1 MGCKKNRMFR
11 NSMHD
16 SEQFKVANIC
26 AFKKILVHSKVLQWE
41 HRIYFNKGTRK
52 RNGCL
57 NCQISIKY
65 FSESSMNKKKL
76 PIKRKKHQ
84 LWMLRWWWIIIS
96 KDTLRVGFT
105 HGFSSQ
111 IWILIKCN
119 VMSKMCSKQKSIN
132 EMNYY
137 RQNTWHFY
145 FIMEL
150 G

>member
-1 MGCKKNRMFR
+1 MG
-11 NSMHD
+11 
-16 SEQFKVANIC
+16 
-26 AFKKILVHSKVLQWE
+26 FKKTGCSEIQCMTQNNLKLQIFALLKKFWSTL
-41 HRIYFNKGTRK
+41 RYFNE
-52 RNGCL
+52 
-57 NCQISIKY
+57 SIEYIWIRGQEKEMIVWIVRSQY

-76 PIKRKKHQ
+76 HIKRKKHQ
-84 LWMLRWWWIIIS
+84 LWRLRWWWIIIS
-96 KDTLRVGFT
+96 KDTLRVVFT
-105 HGFSSQ
+105 QGFSSQ

-145 FIMEL
+145 FITEL

>member
-1 MGCKKNRMFR
+1 MG
-11 NSMHD
+11 
-16 SEQFKVANIC
+16 
-26 AFKKILVHSKVLQWE
+26 FKKTGCSEIQCMTQNNLKLQIFALLKKFWSTL
-41 HRIYFNKGTRK
+41 RYFNESIEYIWIRGQEKEMVVWIVRSQS
-52 RNGCL
+52 N
-57 NCQISIKY
+57 ISVNHQWI
-65 FSESSMNKKKL
+65 KKL
-76 PIKRKKHQ
+76 HIKRKKHQ
-84 LWMLRWWWIIIS
+84 LWRLRWWWIIIS

-105 HGFSSQ
+105 QGFSSQ

>member
-1 MGCKKNRMFR
+1 MG
-11 NSMHD
+11 
-16 SEQFKVANIC
+16 
-26 AFKKILVHSKVLQWE
+26 FKKTGCSEIQCMTQNNLKLQIFGLLKKIWSTL
-41 HRIYFNKGTRK
+41 RYFNESIEYIWIRGQEKEMVVWIVRSQS
-52 RNGCL
+52 N
-57 NCQISIKY
+57 ISVNHQWI
-65 FSESSMNKKKL
+65 KKL
-76 PIKRKKHQ
+76 HIKRKKHQ
-84 LWMLRWWWIIIS
+84 LWRLRWWWIIIS
-96 KDTLRVGFT
+96 KDTLRVVFT
-105 HGFSSQ
+105 QGFSSQ

>member
-1 MGCKKNRMFR
+1 MG
-11 NSMHD
+11 
-16 SEQFKVANIC
+16 
-26 AFKKILVHSKVLQWE
+26 FKKTGCSEIQCMTQNNLKLQIFALLKKFWSTL
-41 HRIYFNKGTRK
+41 RYFNECIEYIWIRGQEKEMVVWIVRSQS
-52 RNGCL
+52 N
-57 NCQISIKY
+57 ISVNHQWI
-65 FSESSMNKKKL
+65 KKL
-76 PIKRKKHQ
+76 HIKRKKHQ
-84 LWMLRWWWIIIS
+84 LWRLRWWWIIIS
-96 KDTLRVGFT
+96 KDTLRVVFT
-105 HGFSSQ
+105 QGFSSQ

>member
-1 MGCKKNRMFR
+1 MVVWIVR
-11 NSMHD
+11 SQ
-16 SEQFKVANIC
+16 SNISVNHQWI
-26 AFKKILVHSKVLQWE
+26 KKIT
-41 HRIYFNKGTRK
+41 Y
-52 RNGCL
+52 
-57 NCQISIKY
+57 
-65 FSESSMNKKKL
+65 KKK
-76 PIKRKKHQ
+76 RSTSYEGYDGDEF
-84 LWMLRWWWIIIS
+84 IIS
-96 KDTLRVGFT
+96 RDTLRVVFAQ
-105 HGFSSQ
+105 GFSSQ